1 LQFRIHSRVA
11 QITMNGRDGEKKLE
25 RALLF
30 AIAARLAA

>member
-11 QITMNGRDGEKKLE
+11 QVTMNGLDGEKKLE

-30 AIAARLAA
+30 TIAARLVA